1 MRGTPSEQCVLT
13 LVYNR
18 NLYVEVSHKVQI
30 LLTSTTARASTPQCE
45 MPIDSI
51 ASSMTQNITDTF
63 IYAGEML
70 AMFGLLVAA
79 PMVLGSERF
88 GPRGESMGSVKVVLF
103 STGNSAATN
112 RYCSSP
118 LIFLFIFS
126 TQSMMQNPARF

>member
-1 MRGTPSEQCVLT
+1 
-13 LVYNR
+13 
-18 NLYVEVSHKVQI
+18 
-30 LLTSTTARASTPQCE
+30 
-45 MPIDSI
+45 
-51 ASSMTQNITDTF
+51 
-63 IYAGEML
+63 
-70 AMFGLLVAA
+70 MFGLLVAA

-126 TQSMMQNPARF
+126 TIDDAKSGPLLDGWVSPQPHGFANRVFLHNHRLLF